1 MKLNFSDIAA
11 ITCGAEYLSEEPDGI
26 LFHRFTADEER
37 HALETMS
44 EIHNIQVP
52 SAADI
57 RLAFRTDARALQIAY
72 ACRYNGN
79 KEPNCGY
86 IDVLVDGNLHAHLGK
101 DAEDFD
107 GAHSLALPAGDKLV
121 ELYLPYT
128 KHFYLREF
136 SIDGSFVPAKRP
148 LTMINYGDSIT
159 HGYDA
164 RYPSK
169 IYTAIL
175 ARLCG
180 ADNYNKGVGGDRFDP
195 AALLPDEPVKPDLV
209 TAAFGTNDW
218 CHKTRAELAADC
230 GEYFRRLSEKFPAA
244 KIFAI
249 TPIWRAD
256 AEADMPFGAPA
267 WEVGDVIA
275 EQTAAL
281 SNVIVIP
288 GWELVGHDP
297 GLYNDKVLHPN
308 DLGFADYGPRLYEAM
323 KKYL

>member
-1 MKLNFSDIAA
+1 MKLTFSDITA
-11 ITCGAEYLSEEPDGI
+11 ITCGAEYLSEEAEGI
-26 LFHRFTADEER
+26 LFHRFTAEEER
-37 HALETMS
+37 CALANMS
-44 EIHNIQVP
+44 DIYNIQVP

-57 RLAFRTDARALQIAY
+57 RLAFRTDARRLKIAY

-79 KEPNCGY
+79 KVPNCGR
-86 IDVLVDGNLHAHLGK
+86 IDVLVDGNLRAHLGR
-101 DAEDFD
+101 DAENFNGEDSLTLPD
-107 GAHSLALPAGDKLV
+107 GEKLV

-136 SIDGSFVPAKRP
+136 ELDSGFMPVRRP
-148 LTMINYGDSIT
+148 LSMINYGDSIT

-164 RYPSK
+164 EYPSK

-180 ADNYNKGVGGDRFDP
+180 ADNCNKGVGGGRFDP
-195 AALLPDEPVKPDLV
+195 VMLEPEEPMRPDIV
-209 TAAFGTNDW
+209 TVAFGTNDW
-218 CHKTRAELAADC
+218 CHKSRAELAADC
-230 GEYFRRLSEKFPAA
+230 REYFRRLAAKFPAT

-256 AEADMPFGAPA
+256 AQADMPFGAPA
-267 WEVGDVIA
+267 WEIGDVIT
-275 EQTAAL
+275 EQTADF

-297 GLYNDKVLHPN
+297 GLFNDRVLHPN
-308 DLGFADYGPRLYEAM
+308 DIGFADYGPRLYDAM
-323 KKYL
+323 KEYL